1 MGIVA
6 EEKSACV
13 GYFGAT
19 ANVGGSSVSEYAI
32 PITSQTGYIQACY
45 AIGGTTLTTD
55 KKTLEKAALVLDS
68 DELSYNILVEKTGLH
83 NLSVYSKCDA
93 DALVSILVDK
103 VKIASGR
110 IGLSEGYSTSVIKAL
125 ELTEGEHE
133 ITLAFSGRRA
143 EIKYF
148 ELIRTEDE
156 ISAEGEPSYS
166 DGVCFEE
173 NEDGL
178 RVNGWGKRLYGSYNS
193 YDYEITADIT
203 LDKGDVGIL
212 ARVTSAAETN
222 LIKGMNPDGSPITLT
237 DSESA
242 RKGRWWFKGYLV
254 SFGNGKVS
262 LYKNNYGEKLLLERE
277 LEPSEKG
284 IKISLSCKGDTLT
297 LTVNKEN
304 IFEYKDAEPY
314 LYGMAG
320 IRGADAGALIKN
332 LTVEKI

>member
-1 MGIVA
+1 M
-6 EEKSACV
+6 
-13 GYFGAT
+13 
-19 ANVGGSSVSEYAI
+19 
-32 PITSQTGYIQACY
+32 
-45 AIGGTTLTTD
+45 
-55 KKTLEKAALVLDS
+55 
-68 DELSYNILVEKTGLH
+68 
-83 NLSVYSKCDA
+83 
-93 DALVSILVDK
+93 
-103 VKIASGR
+103 
-110 IGLSEGYSTSVIKAL
+110 
-125 ELTEGEHE
+125 
-133 ITLAFSGRRA
+133 
-143 EIKYF
+143 
-148 ELIRTEDE
+148 
-156 ISAEGEPSYS
+156 
-166 DGVCFEE
+166 
-173 NEDGL
+173 
-178 RVNGWGKRLYGSYNS
+178 
-193 YDYEITADIT
+193 
-203 LDKGDVGIL
+203 GIL